1 MSEQTNISFEAALM
15 IALRADAQKE
25 LDTLP
30 TPEQLEEL
38 YPDTSQWDE
47 RMAVA
52 LRRKKHRPMLKR
64 VLVAALTLVVLTLGA
79 LAVSADFRKAVYTMI
94 QKFLPIEMQL
104 TYQVDGEPLEQL
116 PNGYSDHYVP
126 DGFERDY
133 EQGYDNE
140 ISFLHAY
147 VDVNDKNIFYYV
159 DCSVIQDYGQVETF
173 DNEHTVYE
181 RIKVGTADA
190 TLGTNNSGG
199 RTGYVLVWEKDGI
212 SHTIIGKISREERL
226 RIAESIS

>member
-1 MSEQTNISFEAALM
+1 MLIVVERRETFHYY
-15 IALRADAQKE
+15 
-25 LDTLP
+25 
-30 TPEQLEEL
+30 
-38 YPDTSQWDE
+38 YPMGVHPPGD
-47 RMAVA
+47 
-52 LRRKKHRPMLKR
+52 
-64 VLVAALTLVVLTLGA
+64 LTVT
-79 LAVSADFRKAVYTMI
+79 
-94 QKFLPIEMQL
+94 
-104 TYQVDGEPLEQL
+104 
-116 PNGYSDHYVP
+116 
-126 DGFERDY
+126 Y

-212 SHTIIGKISREERL
+212 SHTIIGKIPREEIL
-226 RIAESIS
+226 KIAESIS

>member
-1 MSEQTNISFEAALM
+1 M
-15 IALRADAQKE
+15 
-25 LDTLP
+25 
-30 TPEQLEEL
+30 
-38 YPDTSQWDE
+38 
-47 RMAVA
+47 
-52 LRRKKHRPMLKR
+52 
-64 VLVAALTLVVLTLGA
+64 
-79 LAVSADFRKAVYTMI
+79 
-94 QKFLPIEMQL
+94 
-104 TYQVDGEPLEQL
+104 EQL

-147 VDVNDKNIFYYV
+147 VDANDKSIFYYV

-212 SHTIIGKISREERL
+212 SHTIIGKIPREEIL
-226 RIAESIS
+226 KIAESIS

>member
-1 MSEQTNISFEAALM
+1 MSEQTEVSFDTALM
-15 IALRADAQKE
+15 MAIHADAQKE
-25 LDTLP
+25 LNELP
-30 TPEQLEEL
+30 TPAQLKER
-38 YPDTSQWDE
+38 YPDTSRWDA
-47 RMAVA
+47 RLQAA
-52 LRRKKHRPMLKR
+52 LHKHRPVLKR
-64 VLVAALTLVVLTLGA
+64 VLVAAMTRA

-212 SHTIIGKISREERL
+212 SHTIIGKIPREEIL
-226 RIAESIS
+226 KIAESIS

>member
-64 VLVAALTLVVLTLGA
+64 VLVAALTRGGA
-79 LAVSADFRKAVYTMI
+79 DPWRTCGQRRLPQGSLHDDSKVSA
-94 QKFLPIEMQL
+94 
-104 TYQVDGEPLEQL
+104 
-116 PNGYSDHYVP
+116 H
-126 DGFERDY
+126 
-133 EQGYDNE
+133 
-140 ISFLHAY
+140 
-147 VDVNDKNIFYYV
+147 
-159 DCSVIQDYGQVETF
+159 
-173 DNEHTVYE
+173 
-181 RIKVGTADA
+181 
-190 TLGTNNSGG
+190 
-199 RTGYVLVWEKDGI
+199 
-212 SHTIIGKISREERL
+212 
-226 RIAESIS
+226 

>member
-1 MSEQTNISFEAALM
+1 
-15 IALRADAQKE
+15 
-25 LDTLP
+25 
-30 TPEQLEEL
+30 
-38 YPDTSQWDE
+38 
-47 RMAVA
+47 
-52 LRRKKHRPMLKR
+52 
-64 VLVAALTLVVLTLGA
+64 
-79 LAVSADFRKAVYTMI
+79 
-94 QKFLPIEMQL
+94 MQL

-181 RIKVGTADA
+181 RIKIGTADA
-190 TLGTNNSGG
+190 TLGTSNNGG

-212 SHTIIGKISREERL
+212 SHTIIGKISHDELL
-226 RIAESIS
+226 RIAESISWFVKTLPTHLWLFTNVSAFFVQIYKVDKISKIFQKSCHKRSVSNVD